1 MKWHGILKESSSP
14 DSFKVKYLLC
24 ISSTAGGEIDV
35 QGCYYAALFRRDN
48 RLLKPHENGNIATTL
63 YVELPLTEYREA
75 WRLQQTIVAAKK
87 EGRLQSDVILALEHP
102 PVYTLG
108 RRGGIENLCV
118 PRARLAEEGI
128 DVVQIER
135 GGDITYHG
143 PGQLV
148 AYPLMDIRRARL
160 GVTELVTSLEEIMI
174 NMAEAFGIQAG
185 CSPLNRGVWVDQA
198 KLGSIGIAVRRDITF
213 HGMALNVNLDL
224 THFSWINPCGLKEVG
239 MTSLKKAGGKTID
252 MQAAR
257 RVLQENMQSV
267 LGLEL
272 EPTDMETLSGLI
284 N

>member
-1 MKWHGILKESSSP
+1 MKKFTVYFVFSP
-14 DSFKVKYLLC
+14 FRDFVIKYLFP
-24 ISSTAGGEIDV
+24 V
-35 QGCYYAALFRRDN
+35 QPGWDLSYLVKTRPC
-48 RLLKPHENGNIATTL
+48 L

-75 WRLQQTIVAAKK
+75 WELQQAIVAAKK
-87 EGRLQSDVILALEHP
+87 EGRLVNDVILVLEHP

-118 PRARLAEEGI
+118 PRTRLAEEGI

-174 NMAEAFGIQAG
+174 NTASAFGIQAG
-185 CSPLNRGVWVDQA
+185 RNPLNRGVWVGRA

-213 HGMALNVNLDL
+213 HGMALNVNLDM
-224 THFSWINPCGLKEVG
+224 THFSWINPCGLKEVN
-239 MTSLKKAGGKTID
+239 MTSLAEAAGKPID
-252 MQAAR
+252 MQAVR
-257 RVLQENMQSV
+257 RSLQENMQSV
-267 LGLEL
+267 LGVEL
-272 EPTDMETLSGLI
+272 EQTDPETLAGFVHGQTEDRGALSRE
-284 N
+284 